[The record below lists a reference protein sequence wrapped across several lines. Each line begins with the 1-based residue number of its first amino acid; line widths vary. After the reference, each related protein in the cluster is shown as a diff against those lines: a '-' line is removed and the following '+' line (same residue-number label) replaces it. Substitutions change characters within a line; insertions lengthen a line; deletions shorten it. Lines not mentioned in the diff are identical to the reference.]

1 MRVLLVEDEPAVR
14 DAVERALRGAGHK
27 ADLAREGPAGLE
39 LAMTNPYDAVVLDL
53 GLPGID
59 GVEVCRRLRASGN
72 QVPVLML
79 TARAAVRDR
88 VEGLDAGA
96 DDYLVK
102 PFALDEL
109 LARIRALGRRGDDGA
124 KARGVLRFL
133 DIVDGGRLSELD
145 GWSNSFVAH
154 EGGSS
159 AHEIRTWVAAFAA
172 LESAG
177 PYETTGRY
185 YKPAP
190 ELIFIANPRKVLP
203 RDVIFDRVWG
213 YDFGPDSN
221 SLDVYVGYLR
231 RKLEQDGGSRVIQT
245 VRGVGY
251 VMKEP

>member
-27 ADLAREGPAGLE
+27 ADLAKEGPAGLE
-39 LAMTNPYDAVVLDL
+39 MAMTTPYDAVVLDL
-53 GLPGID
+53 GLPGLD
-59 GVEVCRRLRASGN
+59 GIEVCRRMRAAGN

-96 DDYLVK
+96 DDYLMK

-109 LARIRALGRRGDDGA
+109 LARIRALGRRGDDGTR
-124 KARGVLRFL
+124 ARGTLRFAEITL
-133 DIVDGGRLSELD
+133 DRDAMECRRADRLIPLTRTEYSLLELFLV
-145 GWSNSFVAH
+145 NA
-154 EGGSS
+154 
-159 AHEIRTWVAAFAA
+159 
-172 LESAG
+172 
-177 PYETTGRY
+177 
-185 YKPAP
+185 
-190 ELIFIANPRKVLP
+190 RKVLP

-231 RKLEQDGGSRVIQT
+231 RKLESGGESRVIHT

>member
-27 ADLAREGPAGLE
+27 ADLAREGPAGLD
-39 LAMTNPYDAVVLDL
+39 LAMSNPYDAVVLDL
-53 GLPGID
+53 GLPGLD

-124 KARGVLRFL
+124 KARGVLKLTDIAL
-133 DIVDGGRLSELD
+133 DRDAMECHRGERMIPLTRTEYSLLEL
-145 GWSNSFVAH
+145 FM
-154 EGGSS
+154 
-159 AHEIRTWVAAFAA
+159 
-172 LESAG
+172 
-177 PYETTGRY
+177 
-185 YKPAP
+185 
-190 ELIFIANPRKVLP
+190 ANPRKVLP

-231 RKLEQDGGSRVIQT
+231 RKLEMGGEPRVIQT

>member
-1 MRVLLVEDEPAVR
+1 VRVLLVEDEPAVR

-27 ADLAREGPAGLE
+27 ADLAREGPQGLE
-39 LAMTNPYDAVVLDL
+39 MAMTNPYDAVVLDL
-53 GLPGID
+53 GLPGLD
-59 GVEVCRRLRASGN
+59 GIEVCRRLRAKGN
-72 QVPVLML
+72 PVPVLML
-79 TARAAVRDR
+79 TARAAVKDR

-109 LARIRALGRRGDDGA
+109 LARIRALGRRNE
-124 KARGVLRFL
+124 
-133 DIVDGGRLSELD
+133 DGGAAKGRGTLQFMDIKLDRDAMECRRGDRLIPLTRTEYSLLEL
-145 GWSNSFVAH
+145 FM
-154 EGGSS
+154 
-159 AHEIRTWVAAFAA
+159 
-172 LESAG
+172 
-177 PYETTGRY
+177 
-185 YKPAP
+185 
-190 ELIFIANPRKVLP
+190 ANARKVLP

-231 RKLEQDGGSRVIQT
+231 RKLEQEGGPRVIQT

>member
-1 MRVLLVEDEPAVR
+1 MRGGSKFAKRPVSQGVLSGSDPKLGLVRVLIIEDEPAVR

-39 LAMTNPYDAVVLDL
+39 MAMTNPYDALVLDL
-53 GLPGID
+53 GLPGLD
-59 GVEVCRRLRASGN
+59 GIEVCRRLRAAGN
-72 QVPVLML
+72 HVPVLML

-109 LARIRALGRRGDDGA
+109 LARIRALGRRNEDGA
-124 KARGVLRFL
+124 HGRGSLRFL
-133 DIVDGGRLSELD
+133 DITLDRDAMECRRDDRLIPLTRTEYSLLEL
-145 GWSNSFVAH
+145 
-154 EGGSS
+154 
-159 AHEIRTWVAAFAA
+159 
-172 LESAG
+172 
-177 PYETTGRY
+177 
-185 YKPAP
+185 
-190 ELIFIANPRKVLP
+190 FIANPRKVLP

>member
-1 MRVLLVEDEPAVR
+1 VSILVIED
-14 DAVERALRGAGHK
+14 D
-27 ADLAREGPAGLE
+27 DDAREVLQIALEAEGRHVSVAADGAAGLA
-39 LAMTNPYDAVVLDL
+39 LAATTRPEVVLVDL
-53 GLPGID
+53 GLPGLD
-59 GVEVCRRLRASGN
+59 GVGVCRRLRQSGN

-109 LARIRALGRRGDDGA
+109 LARLRALGRRGDDGS
-124 KARGVLRFL
+124 KTRGTLRFMDISL
-133 DIVDGGRLSELD
+133 DRDAMECRRGDRLIPLTRTEYSLLEL
-145 GWSNSFVAH
+145 
-154 EGGSS
+154 
-159 AHEIRTWVAAFAA
+159 
-172 LESAG
+172 
-177 PYETTGRY
+177 
-185 YKPAP
+185 
-190 ELIFIANPRKVLP
+190 FIANTRKVLP

-231 RKLEQDGGSRVIQT
+231 RKLETGGEPRVIHT

>member
-14 DAVERALRGAGHK
+14 DAVDRALRGAGHK

-39 LAMTNPYDAVVLDL
+39 LAMSNPYDAVVLDL
-53 GLPGID
+53 GLPGLD

-109 LARIRALGRRGDDGA
+109 LARIRALGRRGEDGA
-124 KARGVLRFL
+124 KGRGVLRFM
-133 DIVDGGRLSELD
+133 DIELD
-145 GWSNSFVAH
+145 RDAMECRRGDRL
-154 EGGSS
+154 
-159 AHEIRTWVAAFAA
+159 IPLTRTEYSL
-172 LESAG
+172 LE
-177 PYETTGRY
+177 
-185 YKPAP
+185 
-190 ELIFIANPRKVLP
+190 LFIANPRKVLP

-231 RKLEQDGGSRVIQT
+231 RKLETAGEPRVIQT

>member
-27 ADLAREGPAGLE
+27 ADLAKEGPTGLE

-53 GLPGID
+53 GLPGLD

-109 LARIRALGRRGDDGA
+109 LARLRAFERRAPQTGQTRGTLRFGDVVLDRDAMTCRRGDRTIQLSRTEYQLLELFLSNP
-124 KARGVLRFL
+124 KRVL
-133 DIVDGGRLSELD
+133 S
-145 GWSNSFVAH
+145 
-154 EGGSS
+154 
-159 AHEIRTWVAAFAA
+159 
-172 LESAG
+172 
-177 PYETTGRY
+177 
-185 YKPAP
+185 
-190 ELIFIANPRKVLP
+190 
-203 RDVIFDRVWG
+203 
-213 YDFGPDSN
+213 
-221 SLDVYVGYLR
+221 
-231 RKLEQDGGSRVIQT
+231 
-245 VRGVGY
+245 
-251 VMKEP
+251 

>member
-27 ADLAREGPAGLE
+27 ADLAREGPQGLE
-39 LAMTNPYDAVVLDL
+39 MAMTNPYDAVVLDL
-53 GLPGID
+53 GLPGLD
-59 GVEVCRRLRASGN
+59 GVEVCRRLRAKGN
-72 QVPVLML
+72 EVPVLML
-79 TARAAVRDR
+79 TARAAVKDR

-109 LARIRALGRRGDDGA
+109 LARIRALGRRSE
-124 KARGVLRFL
+124 
-133 DIVDGGRLSELD
+133 DGGAAKGRGALQFMDIKLDRDAMECRRGDRLIPLTRTEYSLLEL
-145 GWSNSFVAH
+145 FM
-154 EGGSS
+154 
-159 AHEIRTWVAAFAA
+159 
-172 LESAG
+172 
-177 PYETTGRY
+177 
-185 YKPAP
+185 
-190 ELIFIANPRKVLP
+190 ANVRKVLP

-231 RKLEQDGGSRVIQT
+231 RKLEQDGGARVIQT

>member
-1 MRVLLVEDEPAVR
+1 MRVLIVEDEPAVR
-14 DAVERALRGAGHK
+14 DAVERALRGASHK
-27 ADLAREGPAGLE
+27 ADLAKDGPTGLQM
-39 LAMTNPYDAVVLDL
+39 ATTTPYDAIVLDL
-53 GLPGID
+53 GLPGLD
-59 GVEVCRRLRASGN
+59 GIEVCRRLRAAGN
-72 QVPVLML
+72 HVPVLML
-79 TARAAVRDR
+79 TARAAVKDR

-109 LARIRALGRRGDDGA
+109 LARIRALGRRNEDGA
-124 KARGVLRFL
+124 KTRGTLQFVDITL
-133 DIVDGGRLSELD
+133 DRDAMECRRGDRLIPLTRTEYSLLEL
-145 GWSNSFVAH
+145 
-154 EGGSS
+154 
-159 AHEIRTWVAAFAA
+159 
-172 LESAG
+172 
-177 PYETTGRY
+177 
-185 YKPAP
+185 
-190 ELIFIANPRKVLP
+190 FIANPRKVLP

>member
-27 ADLAREGPAGLE
+27 AGLAREGPAGLE

-53 GLPGID
+53 GLPGLD

-109 LARIRALGRRGDDGA
+109 LARIRALGRRGDDGGVT
-124 KARGVLRFL
+124 ARGVLRFGDVSL
-133 DIVDGGRLSELD
+133 DRDTMTAKRGERPISLTRTEYQLLEL
-145 GWSNSFVAH
+145 F
-154 EGGSS
+154 
-159 AHEIRTWVAAFAA
+159 
-172 LESAG
+172 LE
-177 PYETTGRY
+177 
-185 YKPAP
+185 
-190 ELIFIANPRKVLP
+190 NPRKVLS
-203 RDVIFDRVWG
+203 RDVIFERVWG

-231 RKLEQDGGSRVIQT
+231 RKLEAEGGARVIQT

-251 VMKEP
+251 VLRDA

>member
-27 ADLAREGPAGLE
+27 ADLAKEGPMGLE
-39 LAMTNPYDAVVLDL
+39 MALATPYDAVVLDL
-53 GLPGID
+53 GLPGLD
-59 GVEVCRRLRASGN
+59 GVEVCRRLRAAGN

-96 DDYLVK
+96 DDYLMK

-109 LARIRALGRRGDDGA
+109 LARIRALGRRGEDGTR
-124 KARGVLRFL
+124 ARGTLRFAEITL
-133 DIVDGGRLSELD
+133 DRDAMECRRGERLIPLTRTEYSLLELFLV
-145 GWSNSFVAH
+145 NA
-154 EGGSS
+154 
-159 AHEIRTWVAAFAA
+159 
-172 LESAG
+172 
-177 PYETTGRY
+177 
-185 YKPAP
+185 
-190 ELIFIANPRKVLP
+190 RKVLP

-231 RKLEQDGGSRVIQT
+231 RKLESGGESRVIHT

-251 VMKEP
+251 VLKEP

>member
-27 ADLAREGPAGLE
+27 ADLAREGPQGLE
-39 LAMTNPYDAVVLDL
+39 MAMTNPYDAVVLDL
-53 GLPGID
+53 GLPGLD
-59 GVEVCRRLRASGN
+59 GVEVCRRLRARGN
-72 QVPVLML
+72 AVPVLML
-79 TARAAVRDR
+79 TARAAVKDR

-109 LARIRALGRRGDDGA
+109 LARIRALGRRGEDGGAA
-124 KARGVLRFL
+124 KGRGTLRFM
-133 DIVDGGRLSELD
+133 DITVDRDAMECRRGDRLIPLTRTEYSLLEL
-145 GWSNSFVAH
+145 FM
-154 EGGSS
+154 
-159 AHEIRTWVAAFAA
+159 
-172 LESAG
+172 
-177 PYETTGRY
+177 
-185 YKPAP
+185 
-190 ELIFIANPRKVLP
+190 ANARKVLP

-231 RKLEQDGGSRVIQT
+231 RKLEQDGGARVIQT

-251 VMKEP
+251 VMKES

>member
-1 MRVLLVEDEPAVR
+1 MRGIQELAKDVFLRPFLPHPLVNSTPMRVLLVEDEPAVR

-27 ADLAREGPAGLE
+27 ADLAREGPAGLG

-53 GLPGID
+53 GLPGLD

-124 KARGVLRFL
+124 KARGVLRFMDIAL
-133 DIVDGGRLSELD
+133 DRDAMECHRGDRMIPLTRTEYSLLEL
-145 GWSNSFVAH
+145 FM
-154 EGGSS
+154 
-159 AHEIRTWVAAFAA
+159 
-172 LESAG
+172 
-177 PYETTGRY
+177 
-185 YKPAP
+185 
-190 ELIFIANPRKVLP
+190 ANPRKVLP

-231 RKLEQDGGSRVIQT
+231 RKLEIAGEPRVIQT

>member
-1 MRVLLVEDEPAVR
+1 MRVLIVEDEPAVR
-14 DAVERALRGAGHK
+14 DAVDRALRGASHK
-27 ADLAREGPAGLE
+27 ADLAKDGPTGLQM
-39 LAMTNPYDAVVLDL
+39 ATTTPYDAIVLDL
-53 GLPGID
+53 GLPGLD
-59 GVEVCRRLRASGN
+59 GIEVCRRLRAAGN
-72 QVPVLML
+72 HVPVLML
-79 TARAAVRDR
+79 TARAAVKDR

-109 LARIRALGRRGDDGA
+109 LARIRALGRRNEDGA
-124 KARGVLRFL
+124 HGRGSLRFL
-133 DIVDGGRLSELD
+133 DITLDRDAMECRRGDRLIPLTRTEYSLLEL
-145 GWSNSFVAH
+145 
-154 EGGSS
+154 
-159 AHEIRTWVAAFAA
+159 
-172 LESAG
+172 
-177 PYETTGRY
+177 
-185 YKPAP
+185 
-190 ELIFIANPRKVLP
+190 FIANPRKVLP

>member
-27 ADLAREGPAGLE
+27 ADLAKEGPAGLA
-39 LAMTNPYDAVVLDL
+39 LAMANPYDAVVLDL
-53 GLPGID
+53 GLPGLD
-59 GVEVCRRLRASGN
+59 GVEVCRRLRQSGN

-88 VEGLDAGA
+88 VDGLDAGA

-109 LARIRALGRRGDDGA
+109 LARIRALGRRSEDGA
-124 KARGVLRFL
+124 HGRGVLHFL
-133 DIVDGGRLSELD
+133 DINLDRDAMECRRGDRLIPLTRTEYALLEL
-145 GWSNSFVAH
+145 
-154 EGGSS
+154 
-159 AHEIRTWVAAFAA
+159 
-172 LESAG
+172 
-177 PYETTGRY
+177 
-185 YKPAP
+185 
-190 ELIFIANPRKVLP
+190 FIANPRKVLP

-231 RKLEQDGGSRVIQT
+231 RKLEQGGESRVIQT

>member
-27 ADLAREGPAGLE
+27 ADLAKEGPAGLA
-39 LAMTNPYDAVVLDL
+39 LAMANPYDAVVLDL
-53 GLPGID
+53 GLPGLD
-59 GVEVCRRLRASGN
+59 GVEVCRRLRQSGN

-109 LARIRALGRRGDDGA
+109 LARIRALGRRGD
-124 KARGVLRFL
+124 
-133 DIVDGGRLSELD
+133 RLIPLTRTEYALLEL
-145 GWSNSFVAH
+145 
-154 EGGSS
+154 
-159 AHEIRTWVAAFAA
+159 
-172 LESAG
+172 
-177 PYETTGRY
+177 
-185 YKPAP
+185 
-190 ELIFIANPRKVLP
+190 FIANPRKVLP

-213 YDFGPDSN
+213 YDFGPVSN

-231 RKLEQDGGSRVIQT
+231 RKLEQGGETRVIQT
-245 VRGVGY
+245 VLGVGY

>member
-27 ADLAREGPAGLE
+27 ADLAKEGPAGLE

-53 GLPGID
+53 GLPGLD
-59 GVEVCRRLRASGN
+59 GVEVCRRLRQSGN

-109 LARIRALGRRGDDGA
+109 LARIRALGRRGEDGA
-124 KARGVLRFL
+124 HGRGVLHFMDITL
-133 DIVDGGRLSELD
+133 DRDAMECRRGDRLIALTRTEYALLEL
-145 GWSNSFVAH
+145 
-154 EGGSS
+154 
-159 AHEIRTWVAAFAA
+159 
-172 LESAG
+172 
-177 PYETTGRY
+177 
-185 YKPAP
+185 
-190 ELIFIANPRKVLP
+190 FIANPRKVLP

-231 RKLEQDGGSRVIQT
+231 RKLEQGGEPRVIQT
-245 VRGVGY
+245 VRGIGY

>member
-1 MRVLLVEDEPAVR
+1 MRAGSKFAKRPVSQGVLSASDPKLGLVRVLIIEDEPAVR

-39 LAMTNPYDAVVLDL
+39 MAMTNPYDALVLDL
-53 GLPGID
+53 GLPGLD
-59 GVEVCRRLRASGN
+59 GIEVCRRLRAAGN
-72 QVPVLML
+72 HVPVLML

-109 LARIRALGRRGDDGA
+109 LARIRALGRRNEDGA
-124 KARGVLRFL
+124 HGRGSLRFL
-133 DIVDGGRLSELD
+133 DITLDRDAMECRRGDRLIPLTRTEYSLLEL
-145 GWSNSFVAH
+145 
-154 EGGSS
+154 
-159 AHEIRTWVAAFAA
+159 
-172 LESAG
+172 
-177 PYETTGRY
+177 
-185 YKPAP
+185 
-190 ELIFIANPRKVLP
+190 FIANPRKVLP